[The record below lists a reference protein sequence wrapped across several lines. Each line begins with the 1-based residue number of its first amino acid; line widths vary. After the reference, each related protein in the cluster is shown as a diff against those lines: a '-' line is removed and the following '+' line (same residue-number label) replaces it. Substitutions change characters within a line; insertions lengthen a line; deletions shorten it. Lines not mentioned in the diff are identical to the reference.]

1 MTASAEV
8 REIANEHGLRFYVP
22 KPFRPDDLLDTVE
35 HARSGS

>member
-1 MTASAEV
+1 MQ
-8 REIANEHGLRFYVP
+8 RGLRFYVP